1 MGKLIIRSHE
11 EFEKHVGQEL
21 GVSEYMTITQEQ
33 INKFADATFDHQWIH
48 VDEERAKTEGAF
60 GSTIAHGYL
69 TLSLLAYMWDQI
81 IQVEN
86 IKMLVNYGIE
96 SFRFNQPVL
105 VNSRIRTK
113 VVLHSVTN
121 LRGISKIQ
129 LHVTM
134 EIEGNRK
141 SAYEGTITFLYHF
154 RTKSGVLL

>member
-11 EFEKHVGQEL
+11 EFEKYVGQEL

-105 VNSRIRTK
+105 VNSRIRTR
-113 VVLHSVTN
+113 VVLKSVTN

-129 LHVTM
+129 LNVTM

-154 RTKSGVLL
+154 I

>member
-105 VNSRIRTK
+105 VNSRIRTR
-113 VVLHSVTN
+113 VILHSVAN

-129 LHVTM
+129 LNVNM

-141 SAYEGTITFLYHF
+141 SAFEGTITFLYHF
-154 RTKSGVLL
+154 I

>member
-21 GVSEYMTITQEQ
+21 GVSEFMTVTQEQ

-105 VNSRIRTK
+105 VNSRIRTR
-113 VVLHSVTN
+113 VVLKSVTN

-129 LHVTM
+129 LDVTM

-154 RTKSGVLL
+154 I

>member
-11 EFEKHVGQEL
+11 EFEKHVGLEL
-21 GVSEYMTITQEQ
+21 GVSEYMTVTQEQ

-105 VNSRIRTK
+105 VNSRIRTR
-113 VVLHSVTN
+113 VVLKSVTN

-129 LHVTM
+129 LNVTM

-154 RTKSGVLL
+154 I